1 MFPLNFLI
9 SNDFAGTGFI
19 PYKCA
24 LEVGSTDTNNP
35 KRLVHCVYYTVRL
48 NSTSTGPLTVPLDPI
63 TFRDIVPN
71 VPSAADLLK
80 VPLGPMNS
88 RTQ

>member
-1 MFPLNFLI
+1 MFSLNILI
-9 SNDFAGTGFI
+9 SNDLAGTKFI
-19 PYKCA
+19 PYNCA
-24 LEVGSTDTNNP
+24 LEVGSNDTNNP

-48 NSTSTGPLTVPLDPI
+48 NSTSTGPLTVPLDPV
-63 TFRDIVPN
+63 TLLPN